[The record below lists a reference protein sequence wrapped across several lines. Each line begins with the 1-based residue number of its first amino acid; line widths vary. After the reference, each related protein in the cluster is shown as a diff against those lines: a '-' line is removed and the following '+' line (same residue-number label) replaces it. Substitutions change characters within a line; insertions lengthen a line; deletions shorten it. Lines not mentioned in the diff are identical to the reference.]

1 MYFPPEKMAV
11 KVELRLLFEG
21 EMAALA
27 ALPVP
32 SIDNGGAYA
41 LHQPIVLVVL
51 ADKVVIDGL
60 AFIVYHVHGPGLLSL
75 W

>member
-1 MYFPPEKMAV
+1 MPG
-11 KVELRLLFEG
+11 KVALRLLLLG

-32 SIDNGGAYA
+32 SVDNGGANA
-41 LHQPIVLVVL
+41 LHHLVVLVVL
-51 ADKVVIDGL
+51 ADIVVIDGL
-60 AFIVYHVHGPGLLSL
+60 AFIVYHVHGPCLLWVSL

>member
-1 MYFPPEKMAV
+1 MPG
-11 KVELRLLFEG
+11 KVALRLLFLG

-32 SIDNGGAYA
+32 SIDNGGANA
-41 LHQPIVLVVL
+41 LHQSVVLVVL

-60 AFIVYHVHGPGLLSL
+60 AFIVYHVHGSGLLFSL